1 MQLLNLNCLKLK
13 KIMNILITGATK
25 GIGKA
30 IALEMTKHN
39 HALALCAR
47 NQKDLD
53 ALKKEI
59 LKINPDTQI
68 YLSKTDCSIK
78 AEVLDFAENAIAH
91 FGIIDV
97 LINNVGVFEPAS
109 ILDEDD
115 NKLDFHYKTN
125 VLAPYILYKKLA
137 PLMIKQQKGHI
148 FNICSVASL
157 QTIVNAGSYC
167 VTKAAMLS
175 LNNIMREET
184 KPFKVKVTAILPGS
198 TLTSSWDGTTISPD
212 KFIKASDVAKSIQYV
227 MQLSDGANVDQ
238 LLITPQSGQI

>member
-1 MQLLNLNCLKLK
+1 
-13 KIMNILITGATK
+13 MNILITGATK

-30 IALEMTKHN
+30 IALEMTKQN

-47 NQKDLD
+47 DQKDLD

-59 LKINPDTQI
+59 ITINPKSQI
-68 YLSKTDCSIK
+68 YLSKTDCSNKEQLLSFISN
-78 AEVLDFAENAIAH
+78 VINQI
-91 FGIIDV
+91 GIIDV
-97 LINNVGVFEPAS
+97 LINNVGVFSPS
-109 ILDEDD
+109 NILDEDD
-115 NKLDFHYKTN
+115 DQLDFHFKTN
-125 VLAPYILYKKLA
+125 VFASYILYKKLA

-212 KFIKASDVAKSIQYV
+212 QFIQAEDVAKSIHHI